1 MCNERSGIIEE
12 MKLNLPCHAVLLLAC
27 TSGLSA
33 NAAEDI
39 VGAGATFPAR
49 LYGAWASAY
58 EKSTGVRMAYEPA
71 DSGVALERVHEY
83 KVDFAG
89 AEEPLPEHEL
99 ARTQLLQ
106 FPVILDGAVPVI
118 NIRGIK
124 PGQLKLNG
132 CVLADIYLG
141 RIRKWN
147 DARITDLNVGLPLPN
162 TNITVV
168 YRSDPTL
175 TSRLWTHYLAR
186 CSHTWRTQVGI
197 SRAPRWPTGV
207 GGFGDEGV
215 ASYIQRTRLAI
226 GYLEYKYARKY
237 QLDDIAL
244 RNPSGHFVRAD
255 PATLAAAAET
265 AGWNGTI
272 ASRPLTTD
280 ATGNP
285 SWPLTEASFV
295 LIRTS
300 GRPSGR
306 TLEVLKF
313 FNWVLHDGQSIALEL
328 GYVPVP
334 KAVADK
340 LSQSWGAVRDEAG
353 RAIWPPDH

>member
-1 MCNERSGIIEE
+1 ME
-12 MKLNLPCHAVLLLAC
+12 LNLTCRAVLLLAS
-27 TSGLSA
+27 TYGLSA
-33 NAAEDI
+33 YAAEDI
-39 VGAGATFPAR
+39 LGTGAPFPAR

-58 EKSTGVRMAYEPA
+58 AKSTGVRMAYEPA
-71 DSGVALERVHEY
+71 DSGVALERVH
-83 KVDFAG
+83 KDTADFAG
-89 AEEPLPEHEL
+89 IDEPLPEHEL

-147 DARITDLNVGLPLPN
+147 DARITELNAGLPLPN

-168 YRSDPTL
+168 YRSDPTQ
-175 TSRLWTHYLAR
+175 TSRVWTHYLAR
-186 CSHTWRTQVGI
+186 CSHTWRTQVGV

-215 ASYIQRTRLAI
+215 ASYIQRTRFAI
-226 GYLEYKYARKY
+226 GYLEYSYARKN

-244 RNPSGHFVRAD
+244 RNHSGHFVRAE
-255 PATLAAAAET
+255 PATLGVAAET
-265 AGWNGTI
+265 AEWNGTI
-272 ASRPLTTD
+272 ATRPLTTD
-280 ATGNP
+280 PTGNQ
-285 SWPLTEASFV
+285 SWPLTGASFV
-295 LIRTS
+295 VIRTS
-300 GRPSGR
+300 GRPSRR
-306 TLEVLKF
+306 TLEALRF
-313 FNWVLHDGQSIALEL
+313 FNWALHDGQSIALEL

-334 KAVADK
+334 NTVADK

-353 RAIWPPDH
+353 QALWPPGH